1 MTTITIRISKEEKEK
16 LNQIAA
22 EDDRTLSYVVRQII
36 KEYLADKQQ
45 QGDNVQMTKT
55 NNDYKLVYR
64 MNYAMELIKM
74 GHNVFSTSP
83 NPQRPQL
90 TM

>member
-36 KEYLADKQQ
+36 KEYLADK
-45 QGDNVQMTKT
+45 
-55 NNDYKLVYR
+55 
-64 MNYAMELIKM
+64 
-74 GHNVFSTSP
+74 
-83 NPQRPQL
+83 
-90 TM
+90 

>member
-36 KEYLADKQQ
+36 KEYLEQQ
-45 QGDNVQMTKT
+45 NSSK
-55 NNDYKLVYR
+55 
-64 MNYAMELIKM
+64 
-74 GHNVFSTSP
+74 
-83 NPQRPQL
+83 
-90 TM
+90 

>member
-1 MTTITIRISKEEKEK
+1 
-16 LNQIAA
+16 
-22 EDDRTLSYVVRQII
+22 
-36 KEYLADKQQ
+36 
-45 QGDNVQMTKT
+45 MTKT
-55 NNDYKLVYR
+55 HNDYKLVYR

-90 TM
+90 TMWVFEYDDTIDQDLEKIKEKHNGKKK